1 MIDIRGWLHRL
12 FGPLDPMLLGIVSII
27 LALTCLVMSSAS
39 PDRMD
44 AHLINVTVGI
54 LIMWLVATQQPQRL
68 QNIAL
73 PLYIAG
79 FLLLVAV
86 ALFGDVSKGARRW
99 LNIGVARIQPSELM
113 KIAMP
118 LMLAW
123 YFQKRE
129 GALKIRDFFVA
140 LFLLALPVALIAKQ
154 PDLGTAVLV
163 LGAGFFVIFFAGLS
177 WWLIIPTAL
186 LGAAAIVGIVTYE
199 SQICAPEV
207 EWPGMHDYQKHR
219 ICTLLDPAS
228 DPRGKG
234 FHTIQSTIAVGSGGL
249 VGKGWRNGTQTHL
262 DFLPERHTDFVL
274 AVISEEFGLAGV
286 LILAILYCL
295 LIGRGLLIASRA
307 STMFSRLL
315 GGAVTMIFFTYAF
328 VNMGMVSG
336 ILPVVGVPLPMVSYG
351 GTALVTLC
359 FGVGM
364 LMSIKNQKR
373 RTPR

>member
-1 MIDIRGWLHRL
+1 MIDVRGYVMRVVRPIDPIL
-12 FGPLDPMLLGIVSII
+12 FGLVLLILGIAYV
-27 LALTCLVMSSAS
+27 VMMSAS
-39 PDRMD
+39 PERMHS
-44 AHLINVTVGI
+44 HLMN
-54 LIMWLVATQQPQRL
+54 LIVSVVVMWVVASQPPQRL
-68 QNIAL
+68 QSLAV
-73 PLYIAG
+73 PLYLVG
-79 FLLLVAV
+79 FVLLIAV
-86 ALFGDVSKGARRW
+86 AMFGDVSKGARRW

-129 GALKIRDFFVA
+129 GILKIRDFFA
-140 LFLLALPVALIAKQ
+140 AFLLLVLPVALIAKQ
-154 PDLGTAVLV
+154 PDLGTAILV

-177 WWLIIPTAL
+177 WWLIIPASM
-186 LGAAAIVGIVTYE
+186 LGVAAVVGVVIYQ

-207 EWPGMHDYQKHR
+207 QWPGMHDYQKHR

-234 FHTIQSTIAVGSGGL
+234 FHTIQSTIAVGSGGV

-274 AVISEEFGLAGV
+274 AVVAEEFGFAGV
-286 LILAILYCL
+286 LILAALYCL
-295 LIGRGLLIASRA
+295 LIGRGLLIASNA
-307 STMFSRLL
+307 STLFSRLL
-315 GGAVTMIFFTYAF
+315 AGSVTMIFFTYAF

-351 GTALVTLC
+351 GTALLTLC

-364 LMSIKNQKR
+364 LMSIKQQR
-373 RTPR
+373 RRVS